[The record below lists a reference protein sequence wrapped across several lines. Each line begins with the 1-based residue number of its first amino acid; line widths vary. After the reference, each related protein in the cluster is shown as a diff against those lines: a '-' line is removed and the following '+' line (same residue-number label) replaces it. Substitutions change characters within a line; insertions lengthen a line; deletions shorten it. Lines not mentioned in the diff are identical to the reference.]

1 MEYLT
6 VKWLH
11 ILSST
16 VLFGAGVGSAFHMF
30 MASLRG
36 DPRNV
41 HAVARVVVIADWL
54 LTTPTAILQPLTG
67 VYLMRL
73 MGQPITSKW
82 LLWSTVL
89 YVIAIASWLPV
100 VRLQIRMRDIA
111 GASADAGERMLPRA
125 YRQRFAWWIAL
136 GTVALLAFLAIF
148 YLMVFKPY

>member
-1 MEYLT
+1 MEYLSI
-6 VKWLH
+6 KLLH
-11 ILSST
+11 IVSST

-41 HAVARVVVIADWL
+41 AAVARVVVIADWL

-67 VYLMRL
+67 VYLMHL
-73 MGQPITSKW
+73 LGQPITSKW
-82 LLWSTVL
+82 LLWSSVL
-89 YVIAIASWLPV
+89 YAVAIASWLPV
-100 VRLQIRMRDIA
+100 LWLQVRMRDTA
-111 GASADAGERMLPRA
+111 GAAAAAKAVRLPA
-125 YRQRFAWWIAL
+125 SYRLYFGWWTAL

>member
-1 MEYLT
+1 AHADRAGAGLYGGHHDLAAGILAASLRTHHQEHPAAGRFLHAAETGGAAMEYLM

-41 HAVARVVVIADWL
+41 HAVARVVVIADWV

-67 VYLMRL
+67 IYLMRL
-73 MGQPITSKW
+73 LGQPITSKW
-82 LLWSTVL
+82 L
-89 YVIAIASWLPV
+89 
-100 VRLQIRMRDIA
+100 
-111 GASADAGERMLPRA
+111 
-125 YRQRFAWWIAL
+125 
-136 GTVALLAFLAIF
+136 
-148 YLMVFKPY
+148 